1 MSTKKIISFFAS
13 LMAGVIIIYL
23 AFAVLIL
30 TTFSLRGR
38 TLVQV
43 ENEQLLYLFFWLT
56 LAVIGAITTYFFW
69 KRKKKFSA
77 SGIGLVSLLPMV
89 AAVVMAFRA
98 ITTIPTT
105 EEFLSEEW
113 RRGETKSFLMAKSVV
128 KSDMLNEKSEA
139 DVLKIL
145 DVPKRILEK
154 SYSDDMFIYQTDS
167 ASWVLRVHLADNKV
181 QGCELFHPGLSK

>member
-30 TTFSLRGR
+30 TTFSLSGR

-69 KRKKKFSA
+69 KRKRKFSA
-77 SGIGLVSLLPMV
+77 SGVGLVSLFPVV
-89 AAVVMAFRA
+89 AALVMAFRA

-113 RRGETKSFLMAKSVV
+113 RTSSTKPFLMAKSVI
-128 KSDMLNEKSEA
+128 KSDLLEGKTDV
-139 DVLKIL
+139 DVLKL
-145 DVPKRILEK
+145 LAAPSKVLEN
-154 SYSDDMFIYQTDS
+154 SFASDIYIYETDS
-167 ASWVLRVHLADNKV
+167 ASWIMRVHLADNKV
-181 QGCELFHPGLSK
+181 QVCDLFHPGLSE